1 VSSIICVNREP
12 LDGNILDNDIIIDGF
27 SDKIFR
33 KDRNSFG
40 GGVLVYTGT
49 SQGICV
55 KERPDLNCDGVQ
67 MVWIEVLI
75 PNCKL
80 FVCVDDRPPGTTASF
95 WDNFDYSLEQ
105 ELNFTENIIITGD
118 LNVDLLTQTKHRVN
132 EIMTL
137 SDLTNVINE
146 PTRMDALLDP
156 VIVSNID
163 IVVDSE
169 IIGVDRSISDHNAI
183 LINIKIWFSIKKT
196 YIYA

>member
-1 VSSIICVNREP
+1 
-12 LDGNILDNDIIIDGF
+12 
-27 SDKIFR
+27 
-33 KDRNSFG
+33 
-40 GGVLVYTGT
+40 
-49 SQGICV
+49 
-55 KERPDLNCDGVQ
+55 
-67 MVWIEVLI
+67 
-75 PNCKL
+75 
-80 FVCVDDRPPGTTASF
+80 
-95 WDNFDYSLEQ
+95 
-105 ELNFTENIIITGD
+105 
-118 LNVDLLTQTKHRVN
+118 
-132 EIMTL
+132 MTL